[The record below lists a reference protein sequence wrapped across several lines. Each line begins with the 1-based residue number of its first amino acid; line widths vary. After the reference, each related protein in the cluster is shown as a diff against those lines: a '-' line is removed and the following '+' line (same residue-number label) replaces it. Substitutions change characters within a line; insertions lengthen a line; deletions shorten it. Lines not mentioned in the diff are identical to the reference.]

1 MNPTVEV
8 STPLPVYIVG
18 LDDNDIES
26 SLAKTKFQRSIESLS
41 HVYPELGE
49 ARATVRAFSKGK
61 ERKHF
66 EVHVMIRLPK
76 HQFEFREE
84 GWSIEEVFENIGLKI
99 KRLMTKPRD
108 SPARRRLPA
117 RGLKEQSPGSSPSST

>member
-1 MNPTVEV
+1 MSPSVEV

-49 ARATVRAFSKGK
+49 ARATVKAFSKGK

-66 EVHVMIRLPK
+66 EVHVMIRMPK
-76 HQFEFREE
+76 DQVVFREE

-108 SPARRRLPA
+108 RASRRRSPARAERAVA
-117 RGLKEQSPGSSPSST
+117 RF

>member
-1 MNPTVEV
+1 MSHSHPTAEV

-26 SLAKTKFQRSIESLS
+26 SLAKTKFQKSIESLS
-41 HVYPELGE
+41 HVYPEIGE

-66 EVHVMIRLPK
+66 EVHVLIRMPK
-76 HQFEFREE
+76 HQVEFREE

-108 SPARRRLPA
+108 SPSRRRLPA
-117 RGLKEQSPGSSPSST
+117 RAERAVARF

>member
-18 LDDNDIES
+18 LDDNDVED
-26 SLAKTKFQRSIESLS
+26 SLARSKFRRSNESLS
-41 HVYPELGE
+41 QVYPEVGE

-66 EVHVMIRLPK
+66 EVHVLIRLPK
-76 HQFEFREE
+76 HQVEFREE
-84 GWSIEEVFENIGLKI
+84 GWSIEGVFENIGLKI

-108 SPARRRLPA
+108 SPSRHRLPA
-117 RGLKEQSPGSSPSST
+117 RAERAVARF

>member
-1 MNPTVEV
+1 
-8 STPLPVYIVG
+8 LPVYIVG

-41 HVYPELGE
+41 HVYPELEE

-66 EVHVMIRLPK
+66 EVHVLIRLPK
-76 HQFEFREE
+76 HQVEFREE

-99 KRLMTKPRD
+99 KRLMTKPRG
-108 SPARRRLPA
+108 SASRRRLPA
-117 RGLKEQSPGSSPSST
+117 RAERAVARF

>member
-1 MNPTVEV
+1 MGQTPEV

-18 LDDNDIES
+18 LEGQDPES
-26 SLAKTKFQRSIESLS
+26 SIAETKFRKSIESLS
-41 HVYPELGE
+41 HVYPEIGE

-66 EVHVMIRLPK
+66 EVHVLIRMPK
-76 HQFEFREE
+76 HQVEFREE

-108 SPARRRLPA
+108 SLARRRLPA
-117 RGLKEQSPGSSPSST
+117 RAERAVARF

>member
-8 STPLPVYIVG
+8 STPLPVYIGG
-18 LDDNDIES
+18 LDDDDVQS
-26 SLAKTKFQRSIESLS
+26 YLARSKFRRSIESLS
-41 HVYPELGE
+41 QVDPELGE

-66 EVHVMIRLPK
+66 EVHVLIRLPK
-76 HQFEFREE
+76 HQVEFRGE

-117 RGLKEQSPGSSPSST
+117 RAERAVARF

>member
-8 STPLPVYIVG
+8 SAPLPVYIVG
-18 LDDNDIES
+18 LDDNDVES
-26 SLAKTKFQRSIESLS
+26 SLARSKFRRSIESLS

-66 EVHVMIRLPK
+66 EVHVMIRLPRD
-76 HQFEFREE
+76 QVEFREE

-99 KRLMTKPRD
+99 KRLMTKPRG
-108 SPARRRLPA
+108 SASRRRLPA
-117 RGLKEQSPGSSPSST
+117 RAERAVARF

>member
-41 HVYPELGE
+41 HVYPDIGE

-66 EVHVMIRLPK
+66 EVHVLIRMPK
-76 HQFEFREE
+76 HQVEFIEE

-99 KRLMTKPRD
+99 KRLMTKPRE
-108 SPARRRLPA
+108 SPSRRRLPSRAERAVA
-117 RGLKEQSPGSSPSST
+117 RF

>member
-8 STPLPVYIVG
+8 SAPLPVYIVG
-18 LDDNDIES
+18 LDDNDVES
-26 SLAKTKFQRSIESLS
+26 SLARSKFRRSIESLS

-66 EVHVMIRLPK
+66 EVHVLIRMPK
-76 HQFEFREE
+76 HQVEFIEE
-84 GWSIEEVFENIGLKI
+84 GWSIEEVFENIGSKI

-108 SPARRRLPA
+108 SPSRRRFRPRSETAAA
-117 RGLKEQSPGSSPSST
+117 RF

>member
-18 LDDNDIES
+18 LDDNDVES
-26 SLAKTKFQRSIESLS
+26 SLARSKFRRSIESLS
-41 HVYPELGE
+41 QVYPELGE

-76 HQFEFREE
+76 HQVEFREE

-99 KRLMTKPRD
+99 KRLMTKPRG
-108 SPARRRLPA
+108 SASRRRLPA
-117 RGLKEQSPGSSPSST
+117 RAERAVARF

>member
-18 LDDNDIES
+18 LDDNDVES
-26 SLAKTKFQRSIESLS
+26 YLAKSKFRRSIESLS
-41 HVYPELGE
+41 HGYPERGE

-76 HQFEFREE
+76 HQVELREE

-99 KRLMTKPRD
+99 KRLMTKPRV
-108 SPARRRLPA
+108 SASRRRLPA
-117 RGLKEQSPGSSPSST
+117 RAESAVARF

>member
-1 MNPTVEV
+1 M
-8 STPLPVYIVG
+8 YIVG

-41 HVYPELGE
+41 HVYPDIGE

-66 EVHVMIRLPK
+66 EVHVLIRMPK
-76 HQFEFREE
+76 HQVEFIEE

-99 KRLMTKPRD
+99 KRLRTKPRD
-108 SPARRRLPA
+108 SPSRRRLPA
-117 RGLKEQSPGSSPSST
+117 RAERAIARF